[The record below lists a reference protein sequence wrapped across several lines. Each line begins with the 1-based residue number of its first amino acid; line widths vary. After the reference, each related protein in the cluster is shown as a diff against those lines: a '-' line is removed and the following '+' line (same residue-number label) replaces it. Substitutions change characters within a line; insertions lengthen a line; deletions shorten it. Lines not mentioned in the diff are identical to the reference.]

1 MVHSTGDFLWQKKR
15 RAVCSSLKVELRR
28 HPVRIRCLCASL
40 LVQLADPDV
49 AESDGI
55 AVILEGDGLTHIMRS
70 VCRAFMVSG
79 GAGQFTIPLDDYTIE
94 DHRDMCLGNEFVAV
108 KARGDVD
115 DVVGVPFT
123 GFVDRVHHGRI
134 LTIDSAGETVGVGLV
149 VVGIQHLDFI
159 AVAAQENT
167 AVAAALV
174 VTFYL
179 GGSGPFHME
188 LAVAEAVFGTD
199 IAGAGNAFHGTVF
212 DDPLGLFAVHSD
224 PLIQIGAVKEN
235 DRALGSFAGLVLSS
249 GIAGIDLDRYRAGTV
264 MDAVLGIRFARLGL
278 CQREQA
284 SGAYSRRHYIILR
297 DKIHNS

>member
-1 MVHSTGDFLWQKKR
+1 M
-15 RAVCSSLKVELRR
+15 RR
-28 HPVRIRCLCASL
+28 HSVKSGCPCVSL
-40 LVQLADPDV
+40 LIQLADPDI

-70 VCRAFMVSG
+70 IGRADMVSG
-79 GAGQFTIPLDDYTIE
+79 GAGQLAIPLDDYAVE
-94 DHRDMCLGNEFVAV
+94 DHRDVSLGNEFVAI

-123 GFVDRVHHGRI
+123 GFVDGVHHGRI

-149 VVGIQHLDFI
+149 VVGIQNLDFI
-159 AVAAQENT
+159 AVAAQKDT

-179 GGSGPFHME
+179 GGSGPFHMQ
-188 LAVAEAVFGTD
+188 LAVAKAVFGAD
-199 IAGAGNAFHGTVF
+199 IAGTGNAFHGTVF
-212 DDPLGLFAVHSD
+212 DDPLGLFAVHGD

-235 DRALGSFAGLVLSS
+235 DRALGSFAGLVLGS
-249 GIAGIDLDRYRAGTV
+249 GIAGIDLDRYRTFAV
-264 MDAVLGIRFARLGL
+264 MDTVSGIRFARLGL

-284 SGAYSRRHYIILR
+284 SGAYSRRHYIGFR
-297 DKIHNS
+297 NKIHNS